1 MPETSTKY
9 FGSVEYGEHDV
20 LLFPSGL
27 PAFEDE
33 TEFLLMEP
41 PANAPLVFL
50 QSLKQPGLCFLTLP
64 IQTVDPDYHLDIA
77 PEDLPVL
84 GFDSAEA
91 LRVSEPLT
99 CLAVL
104 TVAENGDITANL
116 LAPVVIHRKRQR
128 GVQAVRIDSAYSHN
142 HPLTAPAGAPREE
155 ICS

>member
-9 FGSVEYGEHDV
+9 FGSVEYGEHGV

-50 QSLKQPGLCFLTLP
+50 QSLKQPGLCF
-64 IQTVDPDYHLDIA
+64 LDIA